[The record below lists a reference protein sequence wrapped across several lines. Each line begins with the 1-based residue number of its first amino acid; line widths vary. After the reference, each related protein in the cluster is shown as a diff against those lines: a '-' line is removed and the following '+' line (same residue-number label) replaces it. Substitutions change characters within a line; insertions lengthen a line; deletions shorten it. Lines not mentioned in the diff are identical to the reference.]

1 MLRFKGDCSPISA
14 VEFIMHKRNCI
25 NKEKRKEKV
34 SGIAHWL
41 ECWTHVKKVVGSN
54 LCRSSGIIFFS
65 RVSFLC

>member
-1 MLRFKGDCSPISA
+1 
-14 VEFIMHKRNCI
+14 MHKRNCI